1 MSTRTWQPGPYLA
14 RAVSAY
20 NPLSDGRLLLLL
32 LALGA
37 LSYPPHLC
45 LPPPFPPTD
54 SHPLPPCRRRL
65 RRSRLESTV
74 RRCKNSVA
82 SLARPPRQPCPPG
95 AGPCRKRG
103 RRTSIARR
111 RCLSAR
117 LCWRAF
123 ASHCIASSNSLYARF
138 YKSPRRVA
146 PRRSDSLVIYIDPV
160 VVGNVGDNGVERL
173 KRGSWPTPQPSVIC
187 VELLGSSRQ
196 PVTDRLA
203 THRSSITVKS

>member
-32 LALGA
+32 ALGA

-54 SHPLPPCRRRL
+54 SHSLPPCRHRL

-123 ASHCIASSNSLYARF
+123 ASHCIASSNRCTLVST
-138 YKSPRRVA
+138 SRRVA
-146 PRRSDSLVIYIDPV
+146 SLRA
-160 VVGNVGDNGVERL
+160 GLTR
-173 KRGSWPTPQPSVIC
+173 W
-187 VELLGSSRQ
+187 
-196 PVTDRLA
+196 
-203 THRSSITVKS
+203 